1 VFLALT
7 RIQAKLSSARDIL
20 LRQPIV
26 VCPFDHAGCKEEME
40 AIEQAAK
47 DAAHVSPDNPLLPPV
62 KVIKANDPAG
72 LRALGIGMVGGNRKP
87 YIE

>member
-1 VFLALT
+1 VALFCEVGANHNIRPNYHPPVT
-7 RIQAKLSSARDIL
+7 SF
-20 LRQPIV
+20 
-26 VCPFDHAGCKEEME
+26 FDNPSLFVHLTTE

-62 KVIKANDPAG
+62 KIIKANDPAG
-72 LRALGIGMVGGNRKP
+72 LRALGIGVVGGSRKP